1 MPAAGYLVPAHG
13 IGSAVEALGQGFH
26 HGGVAVALLRGLDI
40 ERGGA
45 AVWPLGIAAHEGVA
59 LEAALELLDVNL
71 EYGQAVAA
79 AVGHEARRQ
88 GAVGNTD
95 RRTNQRRG
103 LFPFT
108 RQLSAP
114 CGLGSPYPFPALSA
128 TCRQLGVNL
137 HICVFR

>member
-45 AVWPLGIAAHEGVA
+45 AVWPLGIAAHDGVA

-71 EYGQAVAA
+71 EHGQAVTA
-79 AVGHEARRQ
+79 AVGHEA
-88 GAVGNTD
+88 GAAAAVEPVAEGGGKALI
-95 RRTNQRRG
+95 QRSGPGGGGR
-103 LFPFT
+103 
-108 RQLSAP
+108 S
-114 CGLGSPYPFPALSA
+114 
-128 TCRQLGVNL
+128 
-137 HICVFR
+137 